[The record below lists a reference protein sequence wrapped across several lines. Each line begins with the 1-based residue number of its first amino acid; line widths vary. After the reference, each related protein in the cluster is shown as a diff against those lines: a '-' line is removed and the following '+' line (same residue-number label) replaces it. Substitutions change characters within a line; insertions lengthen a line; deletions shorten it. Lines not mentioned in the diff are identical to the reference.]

1 MTDSGDGGEVDS
13 VRDYA
18 AELGL
23 VLLRHRLSRGL
34 SLRALAHRLGMSGHG
49 GLGEY
54 EKGRRIP
61 PADLLQGWERALEIP
76 PRELGALRG
85 RALAQRAARKTQDRR
100 APRPDGSVPRPD
112 GSAPP
117 PGDVPSPLPRPAQLP
132 PDVAD
137 FTGRDEELGWLRG
150 LAARCGGTAGPVAV
164 VWGEPGIGKTT
175 LAVRF
180 GHLAAAG
187 HPDAQLYVNLRGAQD
202 PADPARV
209 LSNLLRLLG
218 VADSAVPP
226 GLDERAAL
234 YRSLLAGSRALVLL
248 DDAATEAQVRPLL
261 PGGPYCF
268 TIVTSRAAMSGLA
281 GAHRRRLRPLSAEVA
296 GELLTKIAGADRV
309 GADRDACGRLVQ
321 LCGYL
326 PLAIRITANRLAN
339 WPEWPSRFM
348 ADRLEDERSRL
359 TELAS
364 GDLEVRSAFLT
375 SYQAL
380 DRDTRWVFR
389 CLGHVPGADF
399 GAEVVA
405 VLTGRRAPD
414 AAADLERMTCLGL
427 LQASAGAGRYRLH
440 DLLRIFAAEQAG
452 REDSEAVRRAAVR
465 RMAGWLLARAT
476 AAGDRLAS
484 VTQAQG
490 IPGPF
495 GGRDDALAWL
505 DAEWPAVLGAARLAS
520 GHGLEAELLA
530 AIESAV
536 WYFDWRCRWE
546 PLAEL
551 AGQARD
557 VAIRGSLQC
566 EQVLALNALGL
577 ALYGMERYD
586 EAVGT
591 FRRAVEVARRVGDT
605 QGEGIAWDRLGL
617 ALSGPGASAEAEQAH
632 RRALEI
638 FGALGDDWEAASALT
653 HLGGALRMQGNP
665 AEAVDCH
672 RKALG
677 LLVAIGDTR
686 GAAMARNDFGLTLTD
701 LGSCA
706 DARGCHEEAAA
717 AFAAAGDEWGEAWA
731 LFGLGQ
737 ALRGLGSHRAA
748 AGWLERAHGTFSRLG
763 DRRLAAAAAESLATL
778 SVTV

>member
-1 MTDSGDGGEVDS
+1 MIDSSDGGEVGS
-13 VRDYA
+13 ARDYA
-18 AELGL
+18 VELGL
-23 VLLRHRLSRGL
+23 ALLRYRLSRGL

-54 EKGRRIP
+54 EKGRRVP
-61 PADLLQGWERALEIP
+61 PADLLEGWARALDIP
-76 PRELGALRG
+76 PEELGLLRD
-85 RALAQRAARKTQDRR
+85 RALAQRASRKLQDRR
-100 APRPDGSVPRPD
+100 AAYPDGNV
-112 GSAPP
+112 PP
-117 PGDVPSPLPRPAQLP
+117 PGDALAPLPRPAQLP

-137 FTGRDEELGWLRG
+137 FTGRERELGWLRELG
-150 LAARCGGTAGPVAV
+150 ARRGETAGPVAV

-180 GHLAAAG
+180 GHLAVAG
-187 HPDAQLYVNLRGAQD
+187 YPDAQLYVNLRGAQD

-209 LSNLLRLLG
+209 LSSLLRLLG

-226 GLDERAAL
+226 GLDERVAL
-234 YRSLLAGSRALVLL
+234 YRSLLASSRALVLL

-261 PGGPYCF
+261 PGGPGSF

-281 GAHRRRLRPLSAEVA
+281 GAQRLRLQPLPAGEA
-296 GELLTKIAGADRV
+296 GELVAKIAGAGRV
-309 GADRDACGRLVQ
+309 SEDRDACARLVR

-326 PLAIRITANRLAN
+326 PLAVRIAANRLAN
-339 WPEWPSRFM
+339 WPEWPSQFM

-359 TELAS
+359 TELAC
-364 GDLEVRSAFLT
+364 GDLEVRSAFLA

-380 DRDTRWVFR
+380 DGDTRWVFR
-389 CLGHVPGADF
+389 CLGHIPGADF

-405 VLTGRRAPD
+405 VLTGRRTPD
-414 AAADLERMTCLGL
+414 AAADLERMACLGL
-427 LQASAGAGRYRLH
+427 LQASTGAGRYRLH
-440 DLLRIFAAEQAG
+440 DLLRIFAAEQAE

-465 RMAGWLLARAT
+465 RMAAWLLSRAA

-484 VTQAQG
+484 ATQARG

-520 GHGLEAELLA
+520 GHGLEAELFTALH
-530 AIESAV
+530 SMT

-546 PLAEL
+546 PLAEM

-557 VAIRGSLQC
+557 AAVRDGLPHQEVA
-566 EQVLALNALGL
+566 VLNGLGL
-577 ALYGMERYD
+577 ALYGMERHD
-586 EAVGT
+586 EAAGT
-591 FRRAVEVARRVGDT
+591 FRRAVDVARRAGDT
-605 QGEGIAWDRLGL
+605 LGEAIAWDRLGL
-617 ALSGPGASAEAEQAH
+617 ALSGLGRSAEAEQAH
-632 RRALEI
+632 RRAVEI
-638 FGALGDDWEAASALT
+638 FRALDDDWNAASALT
-653 HLGGALRMQGNP
+653 HLGGSLRMQGNP
-665 AEAVDCH
+665 AEAVECH
-672 RKALG
+672 RTALA
-677 LLVAIGDTR
+677 LLVFIGDTR
-686 GAAMARNDFGLTLTD
+686 GAAMARNDLGFTLTD

-717 AFAAAGDEWGEAWA
+717 AFAAMGDEWGEAWA

-737 ALRGLGSHRAA
+737 ALSGLGSHPAA
-748 AGWLERAHGTFSRLG
+748 AECLESAHGTFSRLG

-778 SVTV
+778 PATA